1 MKTQSSIRRANIRE
15 KYLERQ
21 NTARSKLIPGSLIHT
36 IINGTDTKTPERE
49 KFYVQN
55 AESYVNLLKK
65 NYEYYGIPF
74 KHTNVEEMPPYEKN
88 KTKIEHHIEHL
99 DQIKVCFTVLKSG
112 KVRVKILPHMAIL
125 NEKYYSKGKIPPI
138 KNVTSAFK
146 NLGYSHDFVETV
158 SKKYTERKKLIEKK
172 WKILEKRFDA
182 PSAVSLSKKK
192 RMEKKIIEDE
202 EIVDEDNDDDE
213 EKDENE
219 PEENESIE
227 IDDEDGDDE
236 EVVEE
241 EYISD
246 GGED

>member
-1 MKTQSSIRRANIRE
+1 MKTQTSFRRANIRE

-21 NTARSKLIPGSLIHT
+21 NIARSKLIPGSLIHT
-36 IINGTDTKTPERE
+36 IINGKDKKPLERK

-74 KHTNVEEMPPYEKN
+74 KHPNVEEMPPYEKN
-88 KTKIEHHIEHL
+88 ETKIEHRIEHL

-112 KVRVKILPHMAIL
+112 KVRVKILPQMAIL
-125 NEKYYSKGKIPPI
+125 NEKYYSKGNIPPI
-138 KNVTSAFK
+138 KSVTSALK
-146 NLGYSHDFVETV
+146 TLGYSQDFVETV
-158 SKKYTERKKLIEKK
+158 SKKYTERKKLIEQK

-192 RMEKKIIEDE
+192 RMEKKTIEDE
-202 EIVDEDNDDDE
+202 EVVEDDNDEDE

-227 IDDEDGDDE
+227 IDDEDGDE